1 MECLED
7 NESART
13 QAAFRGEPAAR
24 RDLIVCEPMGTLVA
38 FDLDGTLIDS
48 QRDLAE
54 SANRMLATYG
64 AGPLA
69 IDDVASM
76 VGDGARQLVVRA
88 LEAAGVQADDV
99 SALGRFVEIYSEH
112 LVVHTRPYDGIP
124 ELLARLEGRAALAVL
139 TNKPEGM
146 SRRLLAV
153 FGMTRFFPWVI
164 GGDSPRFPRKPD
176 AAGLRHLIEST
187 GATPLTT
194 VLVGDSMV
202 DVTTARTAGAHVCA
216 AGYGF
221 GKLRQPLVL
230 QPGELLAN
238 RPGDLEGLLEPFWL
252 RDKARTN
259 PT

>member
-1 MECLED
+1 M
-7 NESART
+7 RT
-13 QAAFRGEPAAR
+13 
-24 RDLIVCEPMGTLVA
+24 LIA

-64 AGPLA
+64 AGPLELA
-69 IDDVASM
+69 DIASM
-76 VGDGARQLVVRA
+76 VGDGARQLVLRA
-88 LEAAGVQADDV
+88 LEAAGVETDDV
-99 SALGRFVEIYSEH
+99 SALARFVEIYSQH

-124 ELLARLEGRAALAVL
+124 ELLERLDGRAALAVL

-146 SRRLLAV
+146 SRRLLEA

-176 AAGLRHLIEST
+176 PAGLRHLIDVT
-187 GATPLTT
+187 GATPRTT
-194 VLVGDSMV
+194 VFVGDSMV
-202 DVTTARTAGAHVCA
+202 DVATARTIGAHVCA
-216 AGYGF
+216 ADYGF

-230 QPGELLAN
+230 APGELLATV
-238 RPGDLEGLLEPFWL
+238 PDDLAGLLEPFL
-252 RDKARTN
+252 APLGPVLKPDKVRTK